1 MLGGMEG
8 VRHVPSI
15 YPTLRDQPPRDR
27 LVARL
32 AEGQHTVI
40 SLDQL
45 KTIGLTASAVRDR
58 VAAGRLYPVYRGVY
72 AVGNARLTKHG
83 YWMAAV
89 LAYGPK
95 AVLSHRSAA
104 ALWRIRPDN
113 RAKTDVSV
121 PSRSARSR
129 PGIVVHRSRTLT
141 PADCTTEDGIPCTTP
156 ARTLLALA
164 EVVDRR
170 GLERAIEQAE
180 VLRLFDLRAV
190 EEVLTRANGRRGAS
204 VLRAVLA
211 DLQEPALT
219 DTELEERFLMLC
231 RAASLPRPEV
241 NVWLD
246 IDELPVVRADF
257 LWRAERLVIET
268 DGWET
273 HGTRQ
278 AFERDRRR
286 DERLKLAGYELL
298 RFTWRRISADPSG
311 VMRTVTELLAR

>member
-1 MLGGMEG
+1 MQG
-8 VRHVPSI
+8 VGHISGKYGRF
-15 YPTLRDQPPRDR
+15 RDQPPRE
-27 LVARL
+27 L
-32 AEGQHTVI
+32 AI
-40 SLDQL
+40 
-45 KTIGLTASAVRDR
+45 AR
-58 VAAGRLYPVYRGVY
+58 VAERQHNLIHLSQLQALGLSANAARKRAAQGRLHRIYQGVY
-72 AVGNARLTKHG
+72 AVGHGRLGRKGH
-83 YWMAAV
+83 WLAAV
-89 LAYGPK
+89 LAYGPS
-95 AVLSHRSAA
+95 AVLSYRSAT
-104 ALWRIRPDN
+104 ALWGLRSDN
-113 RAKTDVSV
+113 RAKIDISV
-121 PSRSARSR
+121 ASRSARTR
-129 PGIVVHRSRTLT
+129 PGIDIHRSVTLNSE
-141 PADCTTEDGIPCTTP
+141 DVTTQDGIPCTTL
-156 ARTLLALA
+156 ARTLLDLA

-180 VLRLFDLRAV
+180 VLRLFDLRAI

-219 DTELEERFLMLC
+219 DTELEERFLTLC
-231 RAASLPRPEV
+231 RAASLPGPEV

-246 IDELPVVRADF
+246 IDELPAVRADF
-257 LWRAERLVIET
+257 LWRPERLVIET

-278 AFERDRRR
+278 AFEHDRRR

>member
-1 MLGGMEG
+1 MLAGMEG
-8 VRHVPSI
+8 VPHVPSV
-15 YPTLRDQPPRDR
+15 YRTLRQQPPRDR

-32 AEGQHTVI
+32 ADGQHTVI

-45 KTIGLTASAVRDR
+45 KAIGLTASAVRSR
-58 VAAGRLYPVYRGVY
+58 VVSGRLHPIHRGVY
-72 AVGNARLTKHG
+72 AVGQARLTKHG

-104 ALWRIRPDN
+104 ALWGIRPDN

-129 PGIVVHRSRTLT
+129 PGIDAHGSLTLT
-141 PADCTTEDGIPCTTP
+141 PADCTTEDGIPCTTLP
-156 ARTLLALA
+156 RTLLDLG
-164 EVVDRR
+164 EVLDHR
-170 GLERAIEQAE
+170 GLERAIAQAE

-231 RAASLPRPEV
+231 RAASLPRPEI
-241 NVWLD
+241 NAWLD
-246 IDELPVVRADF
+246 IDELPAVRADF

-311 VMRTVTELLAR
+311 VMRTVTALLAR